1 MKITLIPGE
10 AEEYAPAADIHTEIE
25 SDTDYR
31 KRLLATKWYPNGAY
45 DQFTRD
51 QAIKLMN
58 GSELDAV
65 GAAHGLIRI
74 HTHTCACA

>member
-1 MKITLIPGE
+1 MKITLIPGD

-31 KRLLATKWYPNGAY
+31 KRLLATKWCPKGAY
-45 DQFTRD
+45 FTRD

-74 HTHTCACA
+74 HTHTCAGA